1 MLLDLVDVFGSRPM
15 RGNQLGVVRGG
26 EGLSEAHMLAL
37 TQWLGFSETAFL
49 FEPTDPVADYRVRIF
64 YPAGELVFA
73 GHPTLGSASVWLAAG
88 GTPKREDRLVQEC
101 DAGLIEICRAGDRLE
116 FRAPPPVRTGPLGI
130 EERAELAAI
139 AGVSASL
146 VLDAEHVDNGS
157 GYRLLRLPSAAD
169 VLAAEPRA
177 KVPLRTN
184 FGLIGACPPGGEADF
199 EVRGFFANN
208 KGELIEDPITGSL
221 NATAAQFMF
230 ANGHAHGSYIAAQGR
245 KVGADGRI
253 HCRQEPDG
261 SVWIGGRTD
270 IIAQGATLSPLP

>member
-1 MLLDLVDVFGSRPM
+1 
-15 RGNQLGVVRGG
+15 
-26 EGLSEAHMLAL
+26 MLA
-37 TQWLGFSETAFL
+37 T
-49 FEPTDPVADYRVRIF
+49 R
-64 YPAGELVFA
+64 
-73 GHPTLGSASVWLAAG
+73 
-88 GTPKREDRLVQEC
+88 
-101 DAGLIEICRAGDRLE
+101 E
-116 FRAPPPVRTGPLGI
+116 FRAPPPVLTGPLGI

-208 KGELIEDPITGSL
+208 KGQT
-221 NATAAQFMF
+221 
-230 ANGHAHGSYIAAQGR
+230 
-245 KVGADGRI
+245 
-253 HCRQEPDG
+253 
-261 SVWIGGRTD
+261 
-270 IIAQGATLSPLP
+270 